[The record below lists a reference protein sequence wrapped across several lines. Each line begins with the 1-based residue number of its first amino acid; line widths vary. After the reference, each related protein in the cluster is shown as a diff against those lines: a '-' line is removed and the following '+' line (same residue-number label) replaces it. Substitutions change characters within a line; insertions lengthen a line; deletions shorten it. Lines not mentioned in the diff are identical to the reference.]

1 MRLHLPAPNRHAL
14 RKISWSMK
22 VFSTK
27 VRRRFVRGGRLIVFW
42 CLLGLAI
49 PLLLLGP
56 GRLAYAFLAWFWS

>member
-1 MRLHLPAPNRHAL
+1 
-14 RKISWSMK
+14 MK

-27 VRRRFVRGGRLIVFW
+27 IRRRFLRGGRLIIFW